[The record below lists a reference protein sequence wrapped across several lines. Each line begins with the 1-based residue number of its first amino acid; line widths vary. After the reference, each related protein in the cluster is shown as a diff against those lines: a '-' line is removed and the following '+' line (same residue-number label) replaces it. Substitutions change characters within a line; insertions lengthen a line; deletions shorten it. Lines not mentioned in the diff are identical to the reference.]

1 VSEPS
6 PRTAE
11 IVAAARTI
19 LETEGREGLTMRAL
33 ASRLGMQAP
42 SLYKHVEDKD
52 ELEALLIA
60 DGFRELGAALHGALE
75 GLVPRRSPRS
85 RRLEALARAYRAWA
99 LAHPDLYR
107 LATEGE
113 LPRDRM
119 PDGLEAWTAAPLV
132 EVAGGEH
139 RARAIWAFA
148 HGMTI
153 LELDRRFPGGADLD
167 AAWERGVAAFG

>member
-6 PRTAE
+6 PRAAA
-11 IVAAARTI
+11 IAAAARTI

-33 ASRLGMQAP
+33 ASRLGIRAP
-42 SLYKHVEDKD
+42 SLYKHVADKD

-60 DGFRELGAALHGALE
+60 DAFRELGAALHAALDAL
-75 GLVPRRSPRS
+75 GS
-85 RRLEALARAYRAWA
+85 RRPARRRGLEALAHTYRAWA

-113 LPRDRM
+113 LPRDQM
-119 PDGLEAWTAAPLV
+119 PAGLEAWTAEPLV
-132 EVAGGEH
+132 VVAGGEH
-139 RARAIWAFA
+139 AARAVWAFA

-153 LELDRRFPGGADLD
+153 LELDGRFPGGADLD
-167 AAWERGVAAFG
+167 EAWARGVAAFG